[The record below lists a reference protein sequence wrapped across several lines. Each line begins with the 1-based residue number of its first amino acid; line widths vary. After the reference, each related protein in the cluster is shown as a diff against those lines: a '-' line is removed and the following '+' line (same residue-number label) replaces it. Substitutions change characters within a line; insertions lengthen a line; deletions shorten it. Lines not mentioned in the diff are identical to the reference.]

1 MATAEVQI
9 YQFLS
14 VEDKTRRYL
23 LFDKKEEDICSS
35 STTRVYL
42 LPPHAHNL
50 PSRAVCTRIVRNIES
65 KVFPAEH
72 AGNIESKVFPA
83 EHGGTDYSEI
93 QSPSLYP
100 MLLPRLKQQCG
111 KGLAFHISCWVSGFQ
126 GPLGG
131 ETDLPGRA

>member
-1 MATAEVQI
+1 MATAQVQI

-14 VEDKTRRYL
+14 VEDKTRRHL

-72 AGNIESKVFPA
+72 A
-83 EHGGTDYSEI
+83 GTDYSEI